1 MDSVGFLSEQLHMN
15 TVSRLTFCLALA
27 CIALA
32 PAPLFADTSK
42 LLVSAPSKS
51 LTWFPAMLAKERGFL
66 KDEGLDVD
74 FVIMNPRL
82 ALQAVVS
89 GDVAYTTA
97 LGSTIRAAFRGL
109 PVRVVLTICEKP
121 HFALIAKPGITS
133 VERLKGKILGIS
145 SFGASSDTMARAVLN
160 KYKLT
165 PGQDVKI
172 LAVGGGLNRLAALKS
187 GAIDATLIE
196 APYNIMLEQ
205 EGFSRMLFVGDLI
218 PSPIAGFGTTVERI
232 QKQGGEIRRLVRAAL
247 RAIQFAKSNREES
260 VKSIARWTGMALPL
274 AQGSYEMAVK
284 TWAATGI
291 PSAQALGAAMEEVQA
306 ELKLDHAPD
315 PARAFDWSF
324 VKP

>member
-1 MDSVGFLSEQLHMN
+1 MN
-15 TVSRLTFCLALA
+15 AVSRLALCLAWVWTT
-27 CIALA
+27 LA
-32 PAPLFADTSK
+32 PSPSLSDTTK

-51 LTWFPAMLAKERGFL
+51 LTWFPAMLAKEKGFF

-97 LGSTIRAAFRGL
+97 LGSTIRAAFRGIPL
-109 PVRVVLTICEKP
+109 RIVLTICDKP
-121 HFALIAKPGITS
+121 HFALIAKPGIGAIDK
-133 VERLKGKILGIS
+133 LKGKILGIS
-145 SFGASSDTMARAVLN
+145 SFGASSDTMARAVLA
-160 KYKLT
+160 KYKLA

-205 EGFSRMLFVGDLI
+205 EGFSKILFVGDLV
-218 PSPIAGFGTTVERI
+218 PSPIAGFGTTMERI
-232 QKQGGEIRRLVRAAL
+232 QRHGEEIRRLVRATL
-247 RAIQFAKSNREES
+247 RAVQLARSNREES
-260 VKSIARWTGMALPL
+260 VKSIAKWTAMALPL
-274 AQGSYEMAVK
+274 AEGSYEMAVG
-284 TWAATGI
+284 TWSATGI
-291 PSAQALGAAMEEVQA
+291 PSAPALGVAMEEVQT

-315 PARAFDWSF
+315 ASRAFDWSF